1 MGVLNLQTKMNKY
14 SWRIKSLA
22 KGIDADLA
30 IAEIERIE
38 SVFGSLT
45 PENVLEASRDESAL
59 LHSLFQWDDSLAA
72 KQYRLQQARTIINN
86 VEIKVISDGEERSI
100 PVYEV
105 VNIGE
110 GRVYKSIQN
119 MDKDDVEYVKQSVK
133 REISYLKTKLSTY
146 NSFEAT
152 IKHLNNALESL

>member
-1 MGVLNLQTKMNKY
+1 MDGLNLQTKMNKY

-22 KGIDADLA
+22 KGIDPDLA

-38 SVFGSLT
+38 SVYGGLT

-59 LHSLFQWDDSLAA
+59 LHPLFQWDDNVAA
-72 KQYRLQQARTIINN
+72 TQYRLQQARTIINN

-133 REISYLKTKLSTY
+133 REINHLKNKLSTY

-152 IKHLNNALESL
+152 IKHLDSALETL

>member
-1 MGVLNLQTKMNKY
+1 MDGLNLQTKMNKY

-22 KGIDADLA
+22 KGIDPDLA

-38 SVFGSLT
+38 SVYGGLT

-59 LHSLFQWDDSLAA
+59 LHPLFQWDDNVAA
-72 KQYRLQQARTIINN
+72 TQYRLQQARTIINN

-105 VNIGE
+105 VNVGE

-119 MDKDDVEYVKQSVK
+119 MDKEDVEYVKQSVK
-133 REISYLKTKLSTY
+133 REISYLKNKLSTY

-152 IKHLNNALESL
+152 IKHLDSALETL